1 MSEVSMNNSV
11 RGVLRLQLILTIQC
25 AILIGCAHTA
35 AAGAQDGPSVEAAVK
50 AAYEKHKGDK
60 SGKNAD
66 YIPELA
72 KVPSDLFAVT
82 VVTVDG
88 KVYSVGDDAYAFSI
102 QSCSK
107 VFTLCHVL
115 QESGDAEV
123 LEKIG
128 VEPTGLPFNSTTA
141 MGLYKEKPQNPLV
154 NAGAIGTVGL
164 VKASSSAERWS
175 RIEATYEAFAGGKLT
190 FIDDV
195 YKSEAATN
203 FRNRA
208 FACTLYN
215 NGRLKEEPIE
225 ITDVY
230 TKACSV
236 GVTAR
241 QLAIMGATLA
251 NKGVNPITGK
261 RVLDAKYVPRVLSV
275 MMTAGFYDES
285 GLWSYRAG
293 VPAKTGVG
301 GGIVAV
307 VPGRMA
313 IVGFCP
319 RLNEAG
325 NSIRSTHAIEDI
337 IKALDLNLFGSDK

>member
-1 MSEVSMNNSV
+1 MNGSTGKLYL
-11 RGVLRLQLILTIQC
+11 RVLLSLQLAVLLGCMQTFAAEPQDSA
-25 AILIGCAHTA
+25 AI
-35 AAGAQDGPSVEAAVK
+35 EAAVK

-88 KVYSVGDDAYAFSI
+88 KITSVGDDAHPFSI

-115 QESGDAEV
+115 QEGGEAEV

-141 MGLYKEKPQNPLV
+141 MGIYKEKPQNPLV
-154 NAGAIGTVGL
+154 NAGAIGTCGL
-164 VKASSSAERWS
+164 VKASSSEERWAK
-175 RIEATYEAFAGGKLT
+175 ILATYNAFADGKLT
-190 FIDDV
+190 FEDDV

-215 NGRLKEEPIE
+215 NGRLKEEPIGV
-225 ITDVY
+225 TDVY

-236 GVTAR
+236 GVTAK

-251 NKGVNPITGK
+251 NGGVNPVTGK
-261 RVLDAKYVPRVLSV
+261 RCLDAKYVPKVLAV

-285 GLWSYRAG
+285 GMWSYRAG

-301 GGIVAV
+301 GGIFAV
-307 VPGRMA
+307 IPGKMC

-337 IKALDLNLFGSDK
+337 INELHLNLFAPGK

>member
-1 MSEVSMNNSV
+1 MTLYSRIGM
-11 RGVLRLQLILTIQC
+11 ILAIQC
-25 AILIGCAHTA
+25 AILVGCATPATA
-35 AAGAQDGPSVEAAVK
+35 APQDGAAIESAVK

-72 KVPSDLFAVT
+72 KVPSDLFAVV

-88 KVYSVGDDAYAFSI
+88 KVYSVGDDAHPFSI

-107 VFTLCHVL
+107 VFTMCHVL
-115 QESGDAEV
+115 QESGDAD
-123 LEKIG
+123 LIEKIG

-141 MGLYKEKPQNPLV
+141 MGIYKEKPMNPLV

-164 VKASSSAERWS
+164 VKASSSADRWAK
-175 RIEATYEAFAGGKLT
+175 ILATYNAFADGKLT
-190 FIDDV
+190 FEDGV

-225 ITDVY
+225 VTDVY

-236 GVTAR
+236 GVTAK

-251 NKGVNPITGK
+251 NGGVNPTTGK
-261 RVLDAKYVPRVLSV
+261 RVLDAKYVPKVLAV

-285 GLWSYRAG
+285 GMWSYRAG

-307 VPGRMA
+307 VPGKMA

-337 IKALDLNLFGSDK
+337 VNGLNLNLFGSGK

>member
-1 MSEVSMNNSV
+1 MKLYSRAV
-11 RGVLRLQLILTIQC
+11 LILAIQC
-25 AILIGCAHTA
+25 AILAGCATPVSA
-35 AAGAQDGPSVEAAVK
+35 APQDGAAIEAAVK

-72 KVPSDLFAVT
+72 KVPSDLFAVV

-88 KVYSVGDDAYAFSI
+88 KITSVGDDSHPFSI

-107 VFTLCHVL
+107 VFTMCHVL
-115 QESGDAEV
+115 QESGDADL

-141 MGLYKEKPQNPLV
+141 MGIYKEKPMNPLV

-175 RIEATYEAFAGGKLT
+175 KILATYNAFADGKLT
-190 FIDDV
+190 FEDGV

-225 ITDVY
+225 VTDVY

-236 GVTAR
+236 GVTAK

-251 NKGVNPITGK
+251 NGGVNPTTGK
-261 RVLDAKYVPRVLSV
+261 RVLDAKYVPKVLAV

-285 GLWSYRAG
+285 GMWSYRAG

-307 VPGRMA
+307 VPGKMA

-337 IKALDLNLFGSDK
+337 VNGLNLNLFGSGK

>member
-1 MSEVSMNNSV
+1 MRLSKSRYGWTSPLLW
-11 RGVLRLQLILTIQC
+11 VLVFQAALVASC
-25 AILIGCAHTA
+25 ASTHA
-35 AAGAQDGPSVEAAVK
+35 AALQDGAAIEAAVK
-50 AAYEKHKGDK
+50 AAYEAHKADK

-72 KVPSDLFAVT
+72 KVPSDLWAVT

-88 KVYSVGDDAYAFSI
+88 KVYSVGDDAHPFSI

-115 QESGDAEV
+115 QESGEAEV

-164 VKASSSAERWS
+164 VKASSSAERWNK
-175 RIEATYEAFAGGKLT
+175 IMATYQAFADGKLT
-190 FIDDV
+190 FVDEV

-225 ITDVY
+225 VTDVY

-236 GVTAR
+236 GVTAK

-261 RVLDAKYVPRVLSV
+261 RCLDAKYVPKVLAV

-285 GLWSYRAG
+285 GMWSYRAG

-307 VPGRMA
+307 VPGKMA

-325 NSIRSTHAIEDI
+325 NSIRSTKAIEDI
-337 IKALDLNLFGSDK
+337 IRALELNLFGSGK

>member
-1 MSEVSMNNSV
+1 MNGSTGKLYL
-11 RGVLRLQLILTIQC
+11 RVLLSLQLAVLLGCMQTFAAEPQDSA
-25 AILIGCAHTA
+25 AI
-35 AAGAQDGPSVEAAVK
+35 EAAVK

-88 KVYSVGDDAYAFSI
+88 KITSVGDDAHPFSI

-115 QESGDAEV
+115 QNGGEAEV

-141 MGLYKEKPQNPLV
+141 MGIYKEKPQNPLV
-154 NAGAIGTVGL
+154 NAGAIGTCGL
-164 VKASSSAERWS
+164 VKAASSEERWAK
-175 RIEATYEAFAGGKLT
+175 ILATYNAFADGKLT
-190 FIDDV
+190 FEDDV

-215 NGRLKEEPIE
+215 NGRLKEEPIGV
-225 ITDVY
+225 TDVY

-236 GVTAR
+236 GVTAK

-251 NKGVNPITGK
+251 NGGVNPVTGK
-261 RVLDAKYVPRVLSV
+261 RCLDAKYVPKVLAV

-285 GLWSYRAG
+285 GMWSYRAG

-301 GGIVAV
+301 GGIFAV
-307 VPGRMA
+307 IPGKMC

-337 IKALDLNLFGSDK
+337 INELHLNLFAPGK

>member
-1 MSEVSMNNSV
+1 MNGSTGKLYL
-11 RGVLRLQLILTIQC
+11 RVLLSLQLAVLLGCMQTFAAEPQDSA
-25 AILIGCAHTA
+25 AI
-35 AAGAQDGPSVEAAVK
+35 EAAVK

-88 KVYSVGDDAYAFSI
+88 KITSVGDDAHPFSI

-115 QESGDAEV
+115 QEGGEAEV

-141 MGLYKEKPQNPLV
+141 MGIYKEKPQNPLV
-154 NAGAIGTVGL
+154 NAGAIGTCGL
-164 VKASSSAERWS
+164 VKASSSAERWNK
-175 RIEATYEAFAGGKLT
+175 IMATYNAFADGKLT

-225 ITDVY
+225 VTDVY

-236 GVTAR
+236 GVTAK

-251 NKGVNPITGK
+251 NGGMNPVTGK
-261 RVLDAKYVPRVLSV
+261 RCLDAKYVPKVLAV

-285 GLWSYRAG
+285 GMWSYRAG

-301 GGIVAV
+301 GGIFAV
-307 VPGRMA
+307 IPGKMC

-337 IKALDLNLFGSDK
+337 INELHLNLFAPGK

>member
-1 MSEVSMNNSV
+1 MVKSAK
-11 RGVLRLQLILTIQC
+11 GALVLHLFLAIQC
-25 AILIGCAHTA
+25 FVLLGCAHPLA
-35 AAGAQDGPSVEAAVK
+35 ATAQDGAAVEQAVK
-50 AAYEKHKGDK
+50 AAYEKEKDDK

-72 KVPSDLFAVT
+72 KVPSDLFAVV

-88 KVYSVGDDAYAFSI
+88 KIYSAGDDNQPFSI

-107 VFTLCHVL
+107 VFTMCQVL
-115 QESGDAEV
+115 QESGDAEL

-141 MGLYKEKPQNPLV
+141 MGIYKEKPQNPLV

-164 VKASSSAERWS
+164 VKASSSAERWKK
-175 RIEATYEAFAGGKLT
+175 IMDTYQSFADGKLT
-190 FIDDV
+190 FIDEV

-225 ITDVY
+225 VTDVY

-236 GVTAR
+236 GVTAK

-251 NKGVNPITGK
+251 NGGVNPTTGK
-261 RVLDAKYVPRVLSV
+261 RCLDAKYVHKVLAV

-285 GLWSYRAG
+285 GMWSYRAG

-301 GGIVAV
+301 GGIFAV
-307 VPGRMA
+307 VPGKMC

-337 IKALDLNLFGSDK
+337 ISALNLNLFGPSK

>member
-1 MSEVSMNNSV
+1 MGRSGRAALPLHVFLAV
-11 RGVLRLQLILTIQC
+11 QCFVLL
-25 AILIGCAHTA
+25 GCAQRQA
-35 AAGAQDGPSVEAAVK
+35 AAQDGASIEQAVK
-50 AAYEKHKGDK
+50 AAYEKEKDNK

-88 KVYSVGDDAYAFSI
+88 KVYSLGDDNHPFSI

-107 VFTLCHVL
+107 VFTMCHVL
-115 QESGDAEV
+115 QESGGDAEL

-128 VEPTGLPFNSTTA
+128 VEPTGLPFNSTLA

-164 VKASSSAERWS
+164 VKASSSSERWS
-175 RIEATYEAFAGGKLT
+175 KILATYNAFADGKLT
-190 FIDDV
+190 FIDEV

-225 ITDVY
+225 VTDVY

-236 GVTAR
+236 GVTAK

-251 NKGVNPITGK
+251 NRGVNPITGK
-261 RVLDAKYVPRVLSV
+261 SVLDAKYVPKVLAV

-285 GLWSYRAG
+285 GMWSYRAG

-307 VPGRMA
+307 VPGKMA

-325 NSIRSTHAIEDI
+325 NSIRATRAIEDI
-337 IKALDLNLFGSDK
+337 IGALDLNLFGSGKPK

>member
-1 MSEVSMNNSV
+1 MIRSAKAAL
-11 RGVLRLQLILTIQC
+11 VLQMFLAIQC
-25 AILIGCAHTA
+25 FVLLGCAQPLVAT
-35 AAGAQDGPSVEAAVK
+35 AQDGAAVEQAVK
-50 AAYEKHKGDK
+50 AAYEKEKDDK

-72 KVPSDLFAVT
+72 KVPSDLFAVV

-88 KVYSVGDDAYAFSI
+88 KIYSVGDDNHPFSI

-107 VFTLCHVL
+107 VFTMCQVL
-115 QESGDAEV
+115 QESGDAEL

-141 MGLYKEKPQNPLV
+141 MGIYKEKPQNPLV

-164 VKASSSAERWS
+164 VKASSSAERWKK
-175 RIEATYEAFAGGKLT
+175 IMDTYQSFADGKLT
-190 FIDDV
+190 FIDEV

-225 ITDVY
+225 VTDVY

-236 GVTAR
+236 GVTAK
-241 QLAIMGATLA
+241 QLAIMGATMA
-251 NKGVNPITGK
+251 NGGVNPTTGK
-261 RVLDAKYVPRVLSV
+261 RCLDAKYVHKVLAV

-285 GLWSYRAG
+285 GMWSYRAG

-301 GGIVAV
+301 GGIFAV
-307 VPGRMA
+307 VPGKMC

-337 IKALDLNLFGSDK
+337 ISALNLNLFGPSK

>member
-1 MSEVSMNNSV
+1 MNRLV
-11 RGVLRLQLILTIQC
+11 RGAIQLQVILAIQC
-25 AILIGCAHTA
+25 VLLLGCAQSQA
-35 AAGAQDGPSVEAAVK
+35 AAQDGAAIEQAVK
-50 AAYEKHKGDK
+50 AAYEKEKGNK

-72 KVPSDLFAVT
+72 KVPSDLFAVV

-88 KVYSVGDDAYAFSI
+88 KVYSVGDDSHPFSI

-107 VFTLCHVL
+107 VFTMCHVL
-115 QESGDAEV
+115 QEGGEAELV
-123 LEKIG
+123 DKIG

-141 MGLYKEKPQNPLV
+141 MGIYKEKPQNPLV

-164 VKASSSAERWS
+164 VKASSSAERWNK
-175 RIEATYEAFAGGKLT
+175 ILATYNAFSDGKLT

-225 ITDVY
+225 VTDVY

-236 GVTAR
+236 GVTAK

-251 NKGVNPITGK
+251 NRGVNPITGK
-261 RVLDAKYVPRVLSV
+261 SVLDAKYVPKVLAV

-285 GLWSYRAG
+285 GMWSYRAG

-307 VPGRMA
+307 VPGKMA

-325 NSIRSTHAIEDI
+325 NSIRSTRAIEDI
-337 IKALDLNLFGSDK
+337 ISALDLNLFGSGKAK

>member
-1 MSEVSMNNSV
+1 MGRSAKVI
-11 RGVLRLQLILTIQC
+11 LQLRVLLVLQC
-25 AILIGCAHTA
+25 ALLIGCAKSYATEP
-35 AAGAQDGPSVEAAVK
+35 QDGAAIEKSVQ
-50 AAYEKHKGDK
+50 AAYEKHKADK

-88 KVYSVGDDAYAFSI
+88 KVYSVGDDNHPFSI

-107 VFTLCHVL
+107 VFTMCHVL
-115 QESGDAEV
+115 QEAGDAEL

-141 MGLYKEKPQNPLV
+141 MGIYKEKPQNPLV

-164 VKASSSAERWS
+164 VKAASSTDRWNK
-175 RIEATYEAFAGGKLT
+175 ILATYNAFSDGKLT

-215 NGRLKEEPIE
+215 NGRLKEEPIDV
-225 ITDVY
+225 TDVY

-236 GVTAR
+236 GVTAK

-251 NKGVNPITGK
+251 NRGVNPITGK
-261 RVLDAKYVPRVLSV
+261 RVLDAKYVPKVLAV

-285 GLWSYRAG
+285 GMWSYRAG

-307 VPGRMA
+307 VPGKMA

-337 IKALDLNLFGSDK
+337 IKDLDLNLFGSGK